1 MNHVENIQILWEKL
15 ITNGV
20 DIGKRILAAIIIYLV
35 GQIILAIVNRILRRN
50 AQQKTMAPEVRS
62 FVTSAIRIG
71 LNVLIVIAIIGTLGI
86 ETSSFAALLAS
97 VGVAI
102 GMALSGQMQ
111 NLAGGILI
119 LIQHPYR
126 IGDYIVTSGTEG
138 VVSSIQIFTTKLLTP
153 DNKEV
158 TIPNS
163 SITSGVLTNISAQK
177 NRRID
182 FTFSVEYN
190 TDIDQVRRVLQGIVA
205 ADSEILKEPAPVVFV
220 EKLADSA
227 VNIKL
232 RVWVEAVHYWD
243 VMFRTNES
251 VYKTFNHEGISFPF
265 PQLTVH
271 QG

>member
-1 MNHVENIQILWEKL
+1 MNNVENIQVLWEKL
-15 ITNGV
+15 IVSGV
-20 DIGKRILAAIIIYLV
+20 DIGKRILAAIIIYFV

-50 AQQKTMAPEVRS
+50 AQRKTMAPEVRS
-62 FVTSAIRIG
+62 FVSSAIRIG

-111 NLAGGILI
+111 NLAGGLLI

-126 IGDYIVTSGTEG
+126 IGDYIITSGTEG
-138 VVSSIQIFTTKLLTP
+138 VVASIQIFTTKLLTP

-158 TIPNS
+158 IIPNS

-177 NRRID
+177 TRRID
-182 FTFSVEYN
+182 FTFGVEYN
-190 TDIDQVRRVLQGIVA
+190 TDIDKVRSVLQSIA
-205 ADSEILKEPAPVVFV
+205 EADSEILKDPAPVIMV
-220 EKLADSA
+220 EELADSS

-243 VMFRTNES
+243 VMFRTNET
-251 VYKTFNHEGISFPF
+251 VYKTFNREGISFPF